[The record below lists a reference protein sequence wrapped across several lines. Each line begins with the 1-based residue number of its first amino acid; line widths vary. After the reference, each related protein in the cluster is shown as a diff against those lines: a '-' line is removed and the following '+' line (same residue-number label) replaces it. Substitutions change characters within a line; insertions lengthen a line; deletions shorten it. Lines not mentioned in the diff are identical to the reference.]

1 MTFSWLIL
9 LGSNAK
15 MRFSSSYF
23 WIFPA
28 KINQLIEQ
36 KIRSINP
43 FLSFSSDHFLVLGLD
58 LDLFESSWFVFLNS
72 PSPISSLQSL
82 KDWKRWSESKIFNEI
97 ICCNRPENCL
107 HRILVVCSWKERKG
121 RLIQKEAYNL
131 KNCTLAKII
140 DAKRHFS

>member
-97 ICCNRPENCL
+97 ICWKLSTSNSSCL
-107 HRILVVCSWKERKG
+107 FLKGKER
-121 RLIQKEAYNL
+121 QA
-131 KNCTLAKII
+131 
-140 DAKRHFS
+140 DPKRGLQFEKLYLS